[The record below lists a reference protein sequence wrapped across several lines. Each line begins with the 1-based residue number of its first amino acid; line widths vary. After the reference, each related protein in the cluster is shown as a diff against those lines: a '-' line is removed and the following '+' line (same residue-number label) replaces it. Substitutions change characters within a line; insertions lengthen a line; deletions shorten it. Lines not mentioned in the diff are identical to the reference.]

1 MVHVVGATTSVFVV
15 CQDCGAI
22 GSAYSVSVHRMVFT
36 PATRWS
42 RMAINA
48 LKVIKWVGYR
58 MINIK
63 PYIRKVNVMVQ
74 RSVVAVSVFVG
85 VGWYVD
91 GWMWNS

>member
-1 MVHVVGATTSVFVV
+1 
-15 CQDCGAI
+15 
-22 GSAYSVSVHRMVFT
+22 
-36 PATRWS
+36 
-42 RMAINA
+42 MAINA

-85 VGWYVD
+85 VGEQKVARLIKQWQYQDSEVRS
-91 GWMWNS
+91 GEVYALGI